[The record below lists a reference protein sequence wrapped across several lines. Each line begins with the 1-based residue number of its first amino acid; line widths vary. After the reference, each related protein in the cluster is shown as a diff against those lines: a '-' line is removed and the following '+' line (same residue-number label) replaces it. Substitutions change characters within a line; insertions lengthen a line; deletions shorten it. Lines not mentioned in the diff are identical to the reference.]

1 MSFTQNT
8 ADFSSTLVD
17 VLLVHKMCIILQQGP
32 TGKPGSAGMMGLP
45 GLVGKPGSP
54 GPPGPPGPPGDT
66 VKIPQPI
73 SSGEGSPGLPGMMG
87 APGNG
92 NILHRAVL
100 AGFFTSRA
108 AAESNNAVSSS
119 SCSS

>member
-1 MSFTQNT
+1 
-8 ADFSSTLVD
+8 
-17 VLLVHKMCIILQQGP
+17 
-32 TGKPGSAGMMGLP
+32 MMGLP

-87 APGNG
+87 APGKCSFQNG
-92 NILHRAVL
+92 STILHQ
-100 AGFFTSRA
+100 AGLTVGLQLKYEVHYHFL
-108 AAESNNAVSSS
+108 VQLD
-119 SCSS
+119 